1 MQHHDSKL
9 LPQEAQ
15 QDDDDVSLIDI
26 AITLGSRI
34 RLLCAA
40 PLAVGA
46 LTVGASFLM
55 KPIYTAE
62 AQIMPPQQ
70 QSTAAALLGSL
81 GGGLASLGG
90 SLAGLKNPSDQWIAL
105 LKSRTIADALIDQYK
120 LMDLYESEYRF
131 LARESLDRSTRI
143 TSGKDGLISIE
154 FDDIDPKRAA
164 AVVNSYIA
172 ELRELTKTLAV
183 GEAAQRRVFFEKQ
196 LSDAKDNLTKAEEA
210 LRASGINTSVLKT
223 SPESAVAGLAQLKAQ
238 VTAQEVT
245 VSVMRQSMTDNS
257 IELQR
262 ALTELSSLRTQ
273 LARFD
278 KTDTAAA
285 NAQGSSYVEK
295 YRNFKYYETLF
306 ELMARQF
313 ELAKADEARDGALI
327 QVVDA
332 AEVPEYKSKPKRGMM
347 GVIATVGTFFL
358 TALYI
363 LFQNGLQ
370 RFGATPE
377 GALKLATLRR
387 ALPWGRRRSPV

>member
-1 MQHHDSKL
+1 MQHDSKQ
-9 LPQEAQ
+9 LPHAHP
-15 QDDDDVSLIDI
+15 QDDDEVSLLDI

-34 RLLCAA
+34 RLLCLA
-40 PLAVGA
+40 PLVAGA

-55 KPIYTAE
+55 KPVYTAE

-143 TSGKDGLISIE
+143 TSGKDGLITIE
-154 FDDIDPKRAA
+154 FDDVDPKRAA
-164 AVVNSYIA
+164 AVVTSYIT
-172 ELRELTKTLAV
+172 ELGELSKSLAV

-223 SPESAVAGLAQLKAQ
+223 SPDSAVAGLAQLKAQ
-238 VTAQEVT
+238 VTAQEVA

-262 ALTELSSLRTQ
+262 ALAELSSLRAQ

-278 KTDTAAA
+278 KTDIAAA

-347 GVIATVGTFFL
+347 GAIAAVGTFFL

-370 RFGATPE
+370 RYGATPE
-377 GALKLATLRR
+377 GAQKLSALRR
-387 ALPWGRRRSPV
+387 ALPWGRRRSSV